1 MPFKSYE
8 QMAYLKHNEP
18 EIYKRWK
25 RKYGMA
31 IAKTIAS
38 KKRKKKYGALS

>member
-18 EIYKRWK
+18 VIYKRWK

-31 IAKTIAS
+31 IVKSKA
-38 KKRKKKYGALS
+38 KKRRTKND